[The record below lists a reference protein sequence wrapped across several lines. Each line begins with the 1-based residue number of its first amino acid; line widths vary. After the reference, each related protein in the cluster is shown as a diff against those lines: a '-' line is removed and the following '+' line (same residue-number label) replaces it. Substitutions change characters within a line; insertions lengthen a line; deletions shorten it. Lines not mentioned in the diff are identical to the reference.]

1 MIATKST
8 LKNLKDR
15 LHTNQYI
22 RLGTK
27 HKGDYVLKE
36 TIIYIEAYENYTWL
50 HLKNGSTMLSCKS
63 IGHYEE
69 KFRDNSFIRVHRSYL
84 INLSHVKSYEKK
96 YRLVYLK
103 GEIVLPISHRR
114 SRSISKMIRNQEI
127 KIPFQ
132 IAV

>member
-1 MIATKST
+1 MITTKST
-8 LKNLKDR
+8 FKNLKDR

-50 HLKNGSTMLSCKS
+50 HLKNGSKLLSSKS
-63 IGHYEE
+63 IGYHEE
-69 KFRDNSFIRVHRSYL
+69 KLLDNTFVRIHRSYL
-84 INLSHVKSYEKK
+84 INLSHVKFYEKK

-103 GEIVLPISHRR
+103 GEIVLPVSHRKNR
-114 SRSISKMIRNQEI
+114 FISKMIQNQEL
-127 KIPFQ
+127 KIPLQ
-132 IAV
+132 MAV